1 MSNKTLDRFI
11 DKYSDVEMRFDSL
24 LNFKFNGKYQRIEYG
39 KTTML
44 SFIDWMTISDYK
56 VWTITNDNGFT
67 FVTESLL
74 LAFKAILHYNKV
86 GDGEPLQITAHKT
99 YQKAYEDLLQ
109 CEIDFTDSGETI
121 QDRIVKIEIINPHQ

>member
-1 MSNKTLDRFI
+1 MNYQTTLDRFI
-11 DKYSDVEMRFDSL
+11 DKYSDVEMRFDSVI
-24 LNFKFNGKYQRIEYG
+24 NFKFNGKYHSVEYG

-56 VWTITNDNGFT
+56 VWTISNDNGFT

-86 GDGEPLQITAHKT
+86 GDGQLLQIIAHKNYLAA
-99 YQKAYEDLLQ
+99 YQDLLQ
-109 CEIDFTDSGETI
+109 CELDFTESGSDLMDI
-121 QDRIVKIEIINPHQ
+121 KIELVNPHE

>member
-1 MSNKTLDRFI
+1 MSNQKLNRFI
-11 DKYSDVEMRFDSL
+11 DKYSDVEIRFDSL
-24 LNFKFNGKYQRIEYG
+24 VNFKHSGKYHRIEYG

-74 LAFKAILHYNKV
+74 LAFKAILQYNKI
-86 GDGEPLQITAHKT
+86 GDGEPLQITAHKSYT
-99 YQKAYEDLLQ
+99 AAYQDLLQ
-109 CEIDFTDSGETI
+109 CELDFTEGGGDLK
-121 QDRIVKIEIINPHQ
+121 DLKIEIVNTHK